1 MTAEP
6 KEKNEVRNYEEP
18 IYGGDV
24 IDGVKSFFPGLVE
37 EHHTRTEEL
46 RRKRE
51 SELSALS
58 KDERYSEDYT
68 KIESQKI
75 KSDYNALIEAE
86 EVNHRARIQNSLS
99 ELRAEEEKII
109 YADDEEEGA
118 FRNLLIEAK
127 TSIRDAVL
135 TDDKVSRKLALETA
149 VNLRKIAQIEEQ
161 RELTEQIRHYP
172 LEAIEKYKT
181 ALAENN
187 TRLINY
193 FESVWP
199 TVKLKTNPLAVGDME
214 KDSASMQVI
223 EDKFTKLRNARL
235 KKLSDRLRPVTQKK
249 NALQLYLNNLELAKS
264 MRR

>member
-1 MTAEP
+1 MTTEP
-6 KEKNEVRNYEEP
+6 KEKIEVSLQEEP
-18 IYGGDV
+18 IYGGD
-24 IDGVKSFFPGLVE
+24 IISGVKSLFPGLLE
-37 EHHTRTEEL
+37 EHQKRTEEL
-46 RRKRE
+46 RLERD
-51 SELSALS
+51 SDLSALS
-58 KDERYSEDYT
+58 KDERYSEDYR
-68 KIESQKI
+68 KIESRKI
-75 KSDYNALIEAE
+75 KSDYNSLIEAE
-86 EVNHRARIQNSLS
+86 KAKHRAAIQNSLTA
-99 ELRAEEEKII
+99 LRAEEQSII

-118 FRNLLIEAK
+118 YRNLLKEAQ

-149 VNLRKIAQIEEQ
+149 MNLRKIAQIEEQ
-161 RELTEQIRHYP
+161 REVTKQIRHYP

-199 TVKLKTNPLAVGDME
+199 TVKLKSNPLAVGDME

-223 EDKFTKLRNARL
+223 EDKFRKLRDARL
-235 KKLSDRLRPVTQKK
+235 KKLSDRLEPVTRKK
-249 NALQLYLNNLELAKS
+249 NALQVYLNNLELANS

>member
-68 KIESQKI
+68 KIESKKI
-75 KSDYNALIEAE
+75 KSDYTALIESE
-86 EVNHRARIQNSLS
+86 EAKHRAVIQNSLS

-109 YADDEEEGA
+109 YADDCID
-118 FRNLLIEAK
+118 R
-127 TSIRDAVL
+127 
-135 TDDKVSRKLALETA
+135 TDR
-149 VNLRKIAQIEEQ
+149 
-161 RELTEQIRHYP
+161 
-172 LEAIEKYKT
+172 
-181 ALAENN
+181 
-187 TRLINY
+187 
-193 FESVWP
+193 
-199 TVKLKTNPLAVGDME
+199 
-214 KDSASMQVI
+214 
-223 EDKFTKLRNARL
+223 
-235 KKLSDRLRPVTQKK
+235 
-249 NALQLYLNNLELAKS
+249 
-264 MRR
+264 